1 MFYQQGDV
9 LIRQVDFIPEDLEA
23 REDGILA
30 EGEATGHA
38 HRVVGEGTRLF
49 GSPLG
54 DVFMDVPKRIE
65 VVHEEHKKIA
75 LPPGKY
81 QVSIVRE
88 YDHFEKETPH
98 RSAIRPVVD

>member
-1 MFYQQGDV
+1 MLYQQGDV
-9 LIRQVDFIPEDLEA
+9 LIRSVDAIPWGLKE

-30 EGEATGHA
+30 EGEVTGHT
-38 HRVVGEGTRLF
+38 HRILGEAKLF
-49 GSPLG
+49 ESPLG
-54 DVFMDVPKRIE
+54 EMYMDAPRRIE

-88 YDHFEKETPH
+88 YDHFSDDLQ
-98 RSAIRPVVD
+98 RQVIRAVED